1 MADDQPPAWAHNL
14 LNRIESLEAAIT
26 NQQAS
31 STPSTSTSP
40 PPVSSPTIDPNI
52 TIRQPGSDF
61 HPPAHHLKAFP
72 DMEGNFF
79 RSPLED
85 TERKRFLFD
94 CPKNSLRNYDPP
106 ELNRI
111 HNYPQQATITD
122 KQLHDIQYRL
132 SGITRPIDWFTYQL
146 VEEKEADIET
156 LRQQSL
162 DFAIS
167 IHSLLSDL
175 ASHVTE
181 LRSANFFRAA
191 NIHAK
196 PPSAKPT
203 EQLFESKALME
214 YVNLEKNFQQ
224 SFRQRPRSNARQ
236 QQRPRQ
242 NGGNTNTTP
251 PSNHQ
256 PNVTPQQQRNTSNTN
271 ESTPSNSQKDFSK
284 SAFTTSPTKK
294 KNQ

>member
-14 LNRIESLEAAIT
+14 LNRIESIEAT
-26 NQQAS
+26 LNSRHAS
-31 STPSTSTSP
+31 PAPSTSTSP
-40 PPVSSPTIDPNI
+40 PPVSSLSIDPNI

-61 HPPAHHLKAFP
+61 HPPDHHLMAFP
-72 DMEGNFF
+72 DMEANFF
-79 RSPLED
+79 RAPLED
-85 TERKRFLFD
+85 TDRKRFLFD
-94 CPKNSLRNYDPP
+94 CPKNSVRNYDPP

-111 HNYPQQATITD
+111 NNYPQHATLTD
-122 KQLHDIQYRL
+122 KQLYDIQYRL

-146 VEEKEADIET
+146 VEKKETDIDE
-156 LRQQSL
+156 LRQQSME
-162 DFAIS
+162 FAIS

-196 PPSAKPT
+196 PPSTKPS
-203 EQLFESKALME
+203 ELLFESKALMD

-236 QQRPRQ
+236 QQRHRQ
-242 NGGNTNTTP
+242 NGGNTNTP
-251 PSNHQ
+251 PTASHNSNVPQHQ
-256 PNVTPQQQRNTSNTN
+256 PKNNYTN
-271 ESTPSNSQKDFSK
+271 ESSSSPPQKDFQK
-284 SAFTTSPTKK
+284 SAFSQSPAKK
-294 KNQ
+294 KN